1 VIIVGAAIG
10 ALIVGNPKSVLS
22 KIGKGFGKA
31 MKGPAYKKHDYIE
44 FLSIQY
50 QVFKMAR
57 SKGMFTLESHVE
69 SPDESDLFNQ
79 LPGFHDNHHA
89 VAFMCD
95 YLRMMS
101 LGSEF
106 PHEMEALMDE
116 EIETHHHE
124 NHRVASAI
132 QSMADV
138 LPALGIVAAA
148 PGVIK
153 TMGSITEPPEVLGKL
168 IGGAQDGE
176 ADVEGGGAVEDED
189 PDETANVSDEELEE
203 ELAKREEEIFAKVEA
218 EIKQAIEESP
228 DLKELQKHLV
238 IDQTPEGL
246 RIQIVDRAGKPM
258 FTSGSSRMQK
268 QTRLLLTKMAQVVR
282 YLPNKISIS
291 GHTGSTSFRG
301 SRKGYGNW

>member
-1 VIIVGAAIG
+1 
-10 ALIVGNPKSVLS
+10 
-22 KIGKGFGKA
+22 
-31 MKGPAYKKHDYIE
+31 
-44 FLSIQY
+44 
-50 QVFKMAR
+50 
-57 SKGMFTLESHVE
+57 
-69 SPDESDLFNQ
+69 
-79 LPGFHDNHHA
+79 
-89 VAFMCD
+89 
-95 YLRMMS
+95 
-101 LGSEF
+101 
-106 PHEMEALMDE
+106 
-116 EIETHHHE
+116 
-124 NHRVASAI
+124 
-132 QSMADV
+132 MADA

-148 PGVIK
+148 LGVIK

-168 IGGAQDGE
+168 IGGALVGTFLGVFVAYGIVGPIAQVLGTAQPSMSLELRPTSGAQDGE

-189 PDETANVSDEELEE
+189 PDKTANVSDEQPEE